1 MNNTTRRSLFAEATI
16 GLAIVTG
23 AYMTLVDPVKTRL
36 AEARA
41 ATGDAAR
48 LRARALVEGGGIDQA
63 RSALLRAKERA
74 QALDEAG
81 QSARDELVAF
91 EQLVGHATAAGAEV
105 TQIQRRTAAQRAPG
119 ATMLSPTTPA
129 ASGAASVPATGDV
142 SVGFTMSVTGRYEQI
157 VSLVDALSH
166 ELETT
171 VVESVALTP
180 AGDTADP
187 RVSARIDTLHIAY
200 DAGRTRVL
208 IEQALARLAE
218 AEAAQ

>member
-1 MNNTTRRSLFAEATI
+1 MNNTSRRSLIAEATI

-23 AYMTLVDPVKTRL
+23 AYMTLVDPVKSRL

-48 LRARALVEGGGIDQA
+48 LRAKALVEGGGIDDA
-63 RSALLRAKERA
+63 RAALLRAKERA
-74 QALDEAG
+74 HALEDAGEA
-81 QSARDELVAF
+81 ARDELVAF
-91 EQLVGHATAAGAEV
+91 EKLVGHATAAGAEV
-105 TQIQRRTAAQRAPG
+105 TQIQRRSAAPRTAG

-129 ASGAASVPATGDV
+129 GDIAAAAPATGDT

-157 VSLVDALSH
+157 VALIDALSH

-180 AGDTADP
+180 AGDTSDP

-200 DAGRTRVL
+200 DAVRTRVL

>member
-1 MNNTTRRSLFAEATI
+1 VNNTSRRSLIAEATI

-23 AYMTLVDPVKTRL
+23 AYMTLVDPVKSRL

-48 LRARALVEGGGIDQA
+48 LRAKALVEGGGIDDA
-63 RSALLRAKERA
+63 RAALLRAKERA
-74 QALDEAG
+74 QALEDAG
-81 QSARDELVAF
+81 KAARDELVAF
-91 EQLVGHATAAGAEV
+91 ERLVGHATAAGAEV
-105 TQIQRRTAAQRAPG
+105 TQIQRRSAAPRTAG
-119 ATMLSPTTPA
+119 ATMLSPTSPA
-129 ASGAASVPATGDV
+129 GAVATPATGDT

-157 VSLVDALSH
+157 VALVDALSH

-180 AGDTADP
+180 AGDTSDP